1 MIIYDMKTED
11 LINPIGID
19 EKKPR
24 FSWKLQSKISGTVQ
38 TAYRIIVRSDNDT
51 VWDSG
56 KVTSDR
62 SICIEYD
69 GQSLSAMTKYS
80 WQVSVWDE
88 QGNEYTSDTADFET
102 GLMNNEFNADWIGS
116 PQETVN
122 TYAVDNYKISCTF
135 KSDNLGLVVN
145 ARNKDNY
152 VLFNIGKDSVSVY
165 EISDN
170 AWNDNVQYKKLLGT
184 FHVTEHFDSLELSVN
199 KTNVLLYL
207 NGQKVIDE
215 DILPK
220 NIINQPRK
228 TFLMSVGFN
237 QLNSVAE
244 ISHLKI
250 ETNNLVLQED
260 NFKNGLLS
268 ALGTYENGKLTINNA
283 FEIVNPVPS
292 VNLRKRFNIEKT
304 IKSARLYA
312 SAQGFYNACI
322 NGEKVSDDFYNP
334 GFTDYRLKIQ
344 YQTFDV
350 TDMLADG
357 KMS

>member
-69 GQSLSAMTKYS
+69 GRSLSAMTKYS

-135 KSDNLGLVVN
+135 KSDNLGLVVE
-145 ARNKDNY
+145 R
-152 VLFNIGKDSVSVY
+152 
-165 EISDN
+165 
-170 AWNDNVQYKKLLGT
+170 KK
-184 FHVTEHFDSLELSVN
+184 
-199 KTNVLLYL
+199 
-207 NGQKVIDE
+207 
-215 DILPK
+215 
-220 NIINQPRK
+220 
-228 TFLMSVGFN
+228 
-237 QLNSVAE
+237 
-244 ISHLKI
+244 
-250 ETNNLVLQED
+250 
-260 NFKNGLLS
+260 
-268 ALGTYENGKLTINNA
+268 
-283 FEIVNPVPS
+283 
-292 VNLRKRFNIEKT
+292 
-304 IKSARLYA
+304 
-312 SAQGFYNACI
+312 
-322 NGEKVSDDFYNP
+322 
-334 GFTDYRLKIQ
+334 
-344 YQTFDV
+344 
-350 TDMLADG
+350 
-357 KMS
+357 

>member
-24 FSWKLQSKISGTVQ
+24 YSWKLQSKISGTVQ

-56 KVTSDR
+56 KVMSDR
-62 SICIEYD
+62 SICIEYN
-69 GQSLSAMTKYS
+69 GRSLSAMTKYS

-102 GLMNNEFNADWIGS
+102 GLMNNEFNSDWIGS

-135 KSDNLGLVVN
+135 KSDNLGLVAN

-152 VLFNIGKDSVSVY
+152 VLFNICKDSVSVY

-170 AWNDNVQYKKLLGT
+170 AWNDNVPYKKLLGT
-184 FHVTEHFDSLELSVN
+184 FHVTEHSDSLELSVN

-220 NIINQPRK
+220 KPQDAQRVLGEPLAGHTHRPYDAALQVGLPAK
-228 TFLMSVGFN
+228 GVHKAFLFIVGHG
-237 QLNSVAE
+237 V
-244 ISHLKI
+244 
-250 ETNNLVLQED
+250 
-260 NFKNGLLS
+260 
-268 ALGTYENGKLTINNA
+268 
-283 FEIVNPVPS
+283 
-292 VNLRKRFNIEKT
+292 
-304 IKSARLYA
+304 
-312 SAQGFYNACI
+312 
-322 NGEKVSDDFYNP
+322 
-334 GFTDYRLKIQ
+334 
-344 YQTFDV
+344 
-350 TDMLADG
+350 DG
-357 KMS
+357 KIPPGQILPHIRH

>member
-102 GLMNNEFNADWIGS
+102 GLMNMNLMPIVGS

-135 KSDNLGLVVN
+135 KSDNLGLVVTQEIKITMSYLHRQRQRFCL
-145 ARNKDNY
+145 RN
-152 VLFNIGKDSVSVY
+152 IR
-165 EISDN
+165 
-170 AWNDNVQYKKLLGT
+170 QC
-184 FHVTEHFDSLELSVN
+184 LE
-199 KTNVLLYL
+199 
-207 NGQKVIDE
+207 
-215 DILPK
+215 
-220 NIINQPRK
+220 
-228 TFLMSVGFN
+228 
-237 QLNSVAE
+237 
-244 ISHLKI
+244 
-250 ETNNLVLQED
+250 
-260 NFKNGLLS
+260 
-268 ALGTYENGKLTINNA
+268 
-283 FEIVNPVPS
+283 
-292 VNLRKRFNIEKT
+292 
-304 IKSARLYA
+304 
-312 SAQGFYNACI
+312 
-322 NGEKVSDDFYNP
+322 
-334 GFTDYRLKIQ
+334 
-344 YQTFDV
+344 
-350 TDMLADG
+350 
-357 KMS
+357 

>member
-24 FSWKLQSKISGTVQ
+24 FSWKLQSKISGTLQ

-69 GQSLSAMTKYS
+69 GRYLSAMTKYS

-135 KSDNLGLVVN
+135 KSDNLGLVAN

-152 VLFNIGKDSVSVY
+152 VLFNIVKDSVSVY
-165 EISDN
+165 EISDPP
-170 AWNDNVQYKKLLGT
+170 DRRILL
-184 FHVTEHFDSLELSVN
+184 
-199 KTNVLLYL
+199 
-207 NGQKVIDE
+207 
-215 DILPK
+215 
-220 NIINQPRK
+220 
-228 TFLMSVGFN
+228 
-237 QLNSVAE
+237 
-244 ISHLKI
+244 
-250 ETNNLVLQED
+250 
-260 NFKNGLLS
+260 
-268 ALGTYENGKLTINNA
+268 
-283 FEIVNPVPS
+283 
-292 VNLRKRFNIEKT
+292 
-304 IKSARLYA
+304 
-312 SAQGFYNACI
+312 
-322 NGEKVSDDFYNP
+322 
-334 GFTDYRLKIQ
+334 
-344 YQTFDV
+344 
-350 TDMLADG
+350 
-357 KMS
+357 

>member
-38 TAYRIIVRSDNDT
+38 TTYRIIVRSDNDT

-135 KSDNLGLVVN
+135 KSDNLGLVAN

-170 AWNDNVQYKKLLGT
+170 AWNNNVQYKKLLGT
-184 FHVTEHFDSLELSVN
+184 FHVTEHSDSLE
-199 KTNVLLYL
+199 
-207 NGQKVIDE
+207 
-215 DILPK
+215 
-220 NIINQPRK
+220 
-228 TFLMSVGFN
+228 
-237 QLNSVAE
+237 
-244 ISHLKI
+244 
-250 ETNNLVLQED
+250 
-260 NFKNGLLS
+260 
-268 ALGTYENGKLTINNA
+268 
-283 FEIVNPVPS
+283 
-292 VNLRKRFNIEKT
+292 
-304 IKSARLYA
+304 
-312 SAQGFYNACI
+312 
-322 NGEKVSDDFYNP
+322 
-334 GFTDYRLKIQ
+334 
-344 YQTFDV
+344 
-350 TDMLADG
+350 
-357 KMS
+357 